1 MTRTFFSSF
10 SESNNQRLL
19 LGDSGPIPI
28 IGTGKQGAAGQ
39 KNRQDL
45 KKYSNAPFNLRISF
59 KRLFWQGRTSQFP
72 GISQNQTDLRT
83 FEGKRRFG
91 CHEPNIH
98 L

>member
-1 MTRTFFSSF
+1 LGSYNETFINKKYFLLS

-45 KKYSNAPFNLRISF
+45 KKYP
-59 KRLFWQGRTSQFP
+59 T
-72 GISQNQTDLRT
+72 
-83 FEGKRRFG
+83 
-91 CHEPNIH
+91 
-98 L
+98 